1 MLAAYGD
8 CQPEEVSEGID
19 SMELA
24 WLVHQI
30 ELRFDRRLDVDDA
43 LLARMTTVSDVARLL
58 DDLQAKA
65 VHE

>member
-8 CQPEEVSEGID
+8 CSPEEVSEGVD

-30 ELRFDRRLDVDDA
+30 ELRFARRLDVDDA
-43 LLARMTTVSDVARLL
+43 LLARMTTVTDVARLL
-58 DDLQAKA
+58 DDLHAKA